1 MRYGLSR
8 SECKNYR
15 ERIGEFMIQI
25 VALDDIEIHEKTTD
39 YEINILP
46 VMSVNKFTDINGEEI
61 QRLVG
66 HKTTI
71 SCILRG
77 VPHAKAQDIA
87 RIVKTNEF
95 DLTYTTPLAIT
106 NKFRCTKYNAV
117 PKCSDPRQKNPLVTD
132 KITWNIS
139 LTLESASI
147 AADGDGL

>member
-1 MRYGLSR
+1 
-8 SECKNYR
+8 
-15 ERIGEFMIQI
+15 MIQI
-25 VALDDIEIHEKTTD
+25 VALGDIEIHEKTTD
-39 YEINILP
+39 YEVDVSP
-46 VMSVNKFTDINGEEI
+46 VESSSGFTDVSGNEI
-61 QRLVG
+61 RRIIG

-71 SCILRG
+71 SCTLRG
-77 VPHAKAQDIA
+77 VPHAKARDIA